1 MMAAIWKDA
10 KGTSIPSELLN
21 SLSRNLFSEAKDKSD
36 PLVHPSD
43 QLASALLG
51 SASMIKLKAGDAE
64 IQVDPKKLR
73 KSKLVES
80 ASTNKKN

>member
-21 SLSRNLFSEAKDKSD
+21 SLSRNLFSEVKDKSE

-43 QLASALLG
+43 QLASVLLG
-51 SASMIKLKAGDAE
+51 SASTIKLKAGNAE
-64 IQVDPKKLR
+64 IQVDPKKLS
-73 KSKLVES
+73 KSKPVDS
-80 ASTNKKN
+80 PTKK

>member
-1 MMAAIWKDA
+1 MAVIWKDA

-51 SASMIKLKAGDAE
+51 SASMIKLKAGGAE
-64 IQVDPKKLR
+64 IQVDPQKLR

-80 ASTNKKN
+80 ESNK

>member
-1 MMAAIWKDA
+1 MAVIWKDA

-43 QLASALLG
+43 QLASAPLG
-51 SASMIKLKAGDAE
+51 SASMIKLKAGGAE
-64 IQVDPKKLR
+64 IQVDPQKLR

-80 ASTNKKN
+80 ESNK